1 LIALKFDH
9 KILINYKQITH
20 SNITKKSVYGFR
32 YCRSLYLVSSW
43 YFYSYIRRIQ
53 YIL

>member
-20 SNITKKSVYGFR
+20 SNMTKKSVHRFR
-32 YCRSLYLVSSW
+32 YCRSPYLVSSW
-43 YFYSYIRRIQ
+43 NLYSYIRRTQ
-53 YIL
+53 YRY